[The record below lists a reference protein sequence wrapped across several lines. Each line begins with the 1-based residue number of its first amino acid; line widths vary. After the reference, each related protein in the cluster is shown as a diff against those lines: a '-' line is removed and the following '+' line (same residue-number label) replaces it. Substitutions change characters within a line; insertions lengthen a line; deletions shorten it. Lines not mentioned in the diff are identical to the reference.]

1 MESEMPAAARSQP
14 LSTEIVVKV
23 AEQEG
28 VDPCELDQ
36 PLYNVVNPDSL
47 EALFAPTSNAAVRAD
62 GYLEFTYYGYDITV
76 KSDGHVDVS
85 PSEDKS

>member
-1 MESEMPAAARSQP
+1 MSAAAKSQP
-14 LSTEIVVKV
+14 LSTEVTVKV

-28 VDPCELDQ
+28 VGPCELDQ
-36 PLYNVVNPDSL
+36 PLYDVVNPDSL
-47 EALFAPTSNAAVRAD
+47 DALFAPTSNAAARSD
-62 GYLEFTYYGYDITV
+62 GYIEFTYYGYDITV